1 MFSLLRS
8 FKIIKVFPIM
18 KSIRFKFIFDRFSY
32 FFFNIISNKWKIRKK
47 WTFNLC
53 FCGGYNN
60 YNGFINY
67 CLSYNKFYNEQTY
80 ILFDNVNKH
89 NSEINYEEFNY
100 GIIIFKNFYQTI
112 LTIFIISIGKIWSK
126 LCFLW

>member
-1 MFSLLRS
+1 MEEATFNVLIMFSLLRS
-8 FKIIKVFPIM
+8 FK
-18 KSIRFKFIFDRFSY
+18 
-32 FFFNIISNKWKIRKK
+32 IISNKWKIRKK

-53 FCGGYNN
+53 LCGGYNN

-89 NSEINYEEFNY
+89 NSEINYEEFNMGWLY
-100 GIIIFKNFYQTI
+100 LKNFII
-112 LTIFIISIGKIWSK
+112 LY
-126 LCFLW
+126 